1 MLLLVLATVV
11 LVLGLAYVVQNRST
25 ADVSNNG
32 RRPQGQ
38 PEMWQAMG
46 ATTTAGSLSVWSLFG
61 AVALQ
66 VALAGQVR
74 YAGVPLSVLAFVLA
88 LMALT
93 RYHDRSPVVVLTLAV
108 ALFTSVFPVAFSVF
122 STR

>member
-1 MLLLVLATVV
+1 MLLLVLATAL
-11 LVLGLAYVVQNRST
+11 LVLGVAYVVQGRST
-25 ADVSNNG
+25 ANVSNNG
-32 RRPQGQ
+32 RPERPR
-38 PEMWQAMG
+38 EMWQAMG
-46 ATTTAGSLSVWSLFG
+46 ASTTPGAVAVWSLFG

-88 LMALT
+88 LVALT

-108 ALFTSVFPVAFSVF
+108 ALFTAVFPVAFSVF